1 MRAKKLFAPTDDLTN
16 SRRYIAAL
24 IVLQAKAPVHYS
36 VLLATE
42 VIWTDKIPTAA
53 TDGVYVYVS
62 PDFFRGLATDQQRAF
77 LLAHEVSHII
87 LRHPQRGQAYQK
99 RGRFNAST
107 PFDHAVYNRA
117 ADYVINSDCKA
128 MGLEPI
134 PEGCYS
140 DEYGRNDLVDSVYL
154 SIYSSQPEEEP
165 EGESEGGDEDGDG
178 EEGGFPVRTPDGPE
192 PQPAPDQDGEQ
203 GSGDSATP
211 DTSDTS
217 ADSADSRGEADSA
230 DQSEPELP
238 DAEGHDYHLTPQY
251 EGDDDEQAQA
261 AAEDEHQLRS
271 SVDDGIEQLER
282 DSGDKAGLSDEIR
295 EGSHRYR
302 PTNTSDTDW
311 RAELADRF
319 TRAGDGGQ
327 KTWSRI
333 HRRRYA
339 TLGVIS
345 PTSIGQIGRV
355 SIVFDISY
363 SVDRD
368 VANRVLAES
377 AVMIDTLQPRDGV
390 VVVWTNHGV
399 HGVDE
404 VYSGAEL
411 LDLEIPCGGG
421 TYMTAGV
428 EWLEQNGLESDL
440 TLVFTDGEMMGYD
453 WQALGERDN
462 LVVVL
467 DSQPNH
473 YIQRHIAEYNVDT
486 IVAQAA

>member
-1 MRAKKLFAPTDDLTN
+1 MRAKKLFTPTADLTN

-24 IVLQAKAPVHYS
+24 ISLQTKAPVHYS

-42 VIWTDKIPTAA
+42 VIWTDAVGTAA
-53 TDGVYVYVS
+53 TDGVYVYIS
-62 PDFFRGLATDQQRAF
+62 PDFFRGLASDSQRAF

-87 LRHPQRGQAYQK
+87 LRHPQRGKVYQD
-99 RGRFNAST
+99 RGFFRPSVS
-107 PFDHAVYNRA
+107 FDHRLYNRA
-117 ADYVINSDCKA
+117 ADYIINSDCKA

-134 PEGCYS
+134 PQGCYS
-140 DEYGRNDLVDSVYL
+140 DDYGRDDIVDSVYTDL
-154 SIYSSQPEEEP
+154 YQKQDDPE
-165 EGESEGGDEDGDG
+165 DDDDAK
-178 EEGGFPVRTPDGPE
+178 TN
-192 PQPAPDQDGEQ
+192 PAPDSDDQGDGQ
-203 GSGDSATP
+203 SGGDSAP
-211 DTSDTS
+211 ESDDDGDESGAGDKSDTDG
-217 ADSADSRGEADSA
+217 DSSGG
-230 DQSEPELP
+230 LP
-238 DAEGHDYHLTPQY
+238 DPEGHDHHLTPQY
-251 EGDDDEQAQA
+251 EGTDEEQEA
-261 AAEDEHQLRS
+261 AAREDEHDIRS
-271 SVDDGIEQLER
+271 SVDDGIDQMGQDGR
-282 DSGDKAGLSDEIR
+282 DPARLSESIR

-319 TRAGDGGQ
+319 TRSGNGGQ
-327 KTWSRI
+327 STWSRI

-339 TLGVIS
+339 VMGVIS

-377 AVMIDTLQPRDGV
+377 AVMIDALQPRDGV
-390 VVVWTNHGV
+390 VVVWTNHEV
-399 HGVDE
+399 HGTDE

-428 EWLEQNGLESDL
+428 EWLEHNGLESDL
-440 TLVFTDGEMMGYD
+440 TIVLTDGEMYD
-453 WQALGERDN
+453 DDWASLGRRDN

-467 DSQPNH
+467 DSEPVP
-473 YIQRHIAEYNVDT
+473 YIRRMIADSGADT
-486 IVAQAA
+486 IVAEAA

>member
-1 MRAKKLFAPTDDLTN
+1 MRAKKLFAPTADLTN

-24 IVLQAKAPVHYS
+24 ISLQTKAPVHYS

-42 VIWTDKIPTAA
+42 VIWTDAVGTAA
-53 TDGVYVYVS
+53 TDGVYVYIS
-62 PDFFRGLATDQQRAF
+62 PDFFRGLESDSQRAF

-87 LRHPQRGQAYQK
+87 LRHPQRGKVYQD
-99 RGRFNAST
+99 RGFFRANVS
-107 PFDHAVYNRA
+107 FDHGLYNRA

-128 MGLEPI
+128 MGFEPI
-134 PEGCYS
+134 PQGCYS
-140 DEYGRNDLVDSVYL
+140 DDYGRDDIVDSVYADL
-154 SIYSSQPEEEP
+154 HQKQDDDADDDAKTNPAP
-165 EGESEGGDEDGDG
+165 EGD
-178 EEGGFPVRTPDGPE
+178 
-192 PQPAPDQDGEQ
+192 DQDGDQ
-203 GSGDSATP
+203 SGGDSDP
-211 DTSDTS
+211 D
-217 ADSADSRGEADSA
+217 DS
-230 DQSEPELP
+230 DQSGTADKSDADGDSSGGLP
-238 DAEGHDYHLTPQY
+238 DPEGHDHHLTPEY
-251 EGDDDEQAQA
+251 EGTDEEQEA
-261 AAEDEHQLRS
+261 AAREDEHDIRS
-271 SVDDGIEQLER
+271 SVDDGIEQMEQDGR
-282 DSGDKAGLSDEIR
+282 DPAKLAESIR

-319 TRAGDGGQ
+319 TRSGNGGQ
-327 KTWSRI
+327 STWSRI

-390 VVVWTNHGV
+390 VVVWTNHQV
-399 HGVDE
+399 HGTDE

-428 EWLEQNGLESDL
+428 EWLEHNGLESDL
-440 TLVFTDGEMMGYD
+440 IIVFTDGEMWDSD
-453 WQALGERDN
+453 WASLAGRDN

-467 DSQPNH
+467 DSEPVP
-473 YIQRHIAEYNVDT
+473 YIRRMIADSGADT

>member
-1 MRAKKLFAPTDDLTN
+1 MRAKKLFAPTADLTN

-24 IVLQAKAPVHYS
+24 ISLQTKAPVHYS

-42 VIWTDKIPTAA
+42 VIWTDAVGTAA
-53 TDGVYVYVS
+53 TDGVYVYIS
-62 PDFFRGLATDQQRAF
+62 PDFFRGLASDSQRAF

-87 LRHPQRGQAYQK
+87 LRHPQRGKVYQD
-99 RGRFNAST
+99 RGFFRPSVS
-107 PFDHAVYNRA
+107 FDHRLYNRA
-117 ADYVINSDCKA
+117 ADYIINSDCKA

-134 PEGCYS
+134 PQGCYS
-140 DEYGRNDLVDSVYL
+140 DEYGRNDIVDSVYTDL
-154 SIYSSQPEEEP
+154 YQKQDDPE
-165 EGESEGGDEDGDG
+165 DDDDAK
-178 EEGGFPVRTPDGPE
+178 TN
-192 PQPAPDQDGEQ
+192 PAPDSDDQGDGQ
-203 GSGDSATP
+203 SGGDSAP
-211 DTSDTS
+211 ESDDDGDESGAGDKSDTDG
-217 ADSADSRGEADSA
+217 DSSGG
-230 DQSEPELP
+230 LP
-238 DAEGHDYHLTPQY
+238 DPEGHDHHLTPQY
-251 EGDDDEQAQA
+251 EGTDEEQEA
-261 AAEDEHQLRS
+261 AAREDEHDIRS
-271 SVDDGIEQLER
+271 SVDDGIEQMEQDGR
-282 DSGDKAGLSDEIR
+282 DPARLSESIR

-311 RAELADRF
+311 RAEFADRF
-319 TRAGDGGQ
+319 TRAGNGGQ
-327 KTWSRI
+327 STWSRI
-333 HRRRYA
+333 HRRRFS

-390 VVVWTNHGV
+390 VVVWTNHQV
-399 HGVDE
+399 HGTDE

-428 EWLEQNGLESDL
+428 EWLEHNGLESDL
-440 TLVFTDGEMMGYD
+440 TIVFTDGEMYD
-453 WQALGERDN
+453 DDWNALGQRDN

-467 DSQPNH
+467 DSEPVP
-473 YIQRHIAEYNVDT
+473 YIRRMIADSGADT
-486 IVAQAA
+486 IVAEAA

>member
-154 SIYSSQPEEEP
+154 SIYSSQPEP
-165 EGESEGGDEDGDG
+165 EQSDGAEQD
-178 EEGGFPVRTPDGPE
+178 D
-192 PQPAPDQDGEQ
+192 DGEQ
-203 GSGDSATP
+203 GSGGSATP

-217 ADSADSRGEADSA
+217 ADSADSRGEAGSA

-251 EGDDDEQAQA
+251 EGDEDEQAQA

-282 DSGDKAGLSDEIR
+282 DGGDKAGLSGEIR

-345 PTSIGQIGRV
+345 PTSIGQIGRA

-411 LDLEIPCGGG
+411 LDLEIPSGGG

-428 EWLEQNGLESDL
+428 EWLEENGLESDL

>member
-16 SRRYIAAL
+16 SRRFIAAL
-24 IVLQAKAPVHYS
+24 IILNSKAPVHYS

-53 TDGVYVYVS
+53 TDGVYVYIN
-62 PDFFRGLATDQQRAF
+62 PAFFRGLASDSQRAF

-99 RGRFNAST
+99 RGRFNADT

-117 ADYVINSDCKA
+117 ADYVINSDCDA

-140 DEYGRNDLVDSVYL
+140 VEYGRNDLVDSVYL
-154 SIYSSQPEEEP
+154 SIHSSQPEP
-165 EGESEGGDEDGDG
+165 EQSE
-178 EEGGFPVRTPDGPE
+178 GPE
-192 PQPAPDQDGEQ
+192 PQPAPSQDGEQ
-203 GSGDSATP
+203 GSGESTASDKS
-211 DTSDTS
+211 DTSD
-217 ADSADSRGEADSA
+217 DSGDSRAEADTP
-230 DQSEPELP
+230 DESEPELP
-238 DAEGHDYHLTPQY
+238 DAEGHDYHLTPEY
-251 EGDDDEQAQA
+251 EGDDAEQEQA

-282 DSGDKAGLSDEIR
+282 DGGDKAGLSDEIR

-302 PTNTSDTDW
+302 ESNASDTDW
-311 RAELADRF
+311 RAQLADRF
-319 TRAGDGGQ
+319 NRAGDGGQ

-345 PTSIGQIGRV
+345 PTSIGRIGRV
-355 SIVFDISY
+355 SLVIDISA
-363 SVDRD
+363 SVNTEQLDRFM
-368 VANRVLAES
+368 VECSSL
-377 AVMIDTLQPRDGV
+377 IDTIQPRDGV
-390 VVVWTNHGV
+390 AVCWTNHTM
-399 HGVDE
+399 HQCDE
-404 VYSGAEL
+404 VFSGAEL
-411 LDLEIPCGGG
+411 LDLEAPCGGG

-440 TLVFTDGEMMGYD
+440 TLVFTDGDMADYD
-453 WQALGERDN
+453 WNNLGQRDN

-467 DSQPNH
+467 DREPYH
-473 YIQRHIAEYNVDT
+473 YIQRHIAESGVET
-486 IVAQAA
+486 IIAQAA